1 MQLTDLVH
9 NYLSAQLKPG
19 DHALDATAGNG
30 YDSTVMA
37 TLVGPE
43 GRVIAIDIQEA
54 AIAATRTRLEVA
66 GCLAQAELL
75 VANHAQALASLCSK
89 YAQTISAI
97 TFNLGYLPGSDR
109 NIQTE
114 PESTLGALRA
124 ACELLK
130 SDGLLLVI
138 AYRGHDGGQTE
149 ATQVANWMQTV
160 QQRGWT
166 VESHEPIVTG
176 NRVPPILWVARK
188 T

>member
-9 NYLSAQLKPG
+9 DRLNQQLKPG

-37 TLVGPE
+37 TLVGAE
-43 GRVIAIDIQEA
+43 GRIIAIDIQQA
-54 AIAATRTRLEVA
+54 AIDATRTRLEAA

-75 VANHAQALASLCSK
+75 VADHAQALASLCSK
-89 YAQTISAI
+89 YAQTINAI
-97 TFNLGYLPGSDR
+97 TFNLGYLPGSDKS
-109 NIQTE
+109 IQTE
-114 PESTLGALRA
+114 PESTLSALRSA
-124 ACELLK
+124 SELLK

-149 ATQVANWMQTV
+149 ANRVAAWMQTV
-160 QQRGWT
+160 QQHAWT

-176 NRVPPILWVARK
+176 SRVPPILGVARK
-188 T
+188 A